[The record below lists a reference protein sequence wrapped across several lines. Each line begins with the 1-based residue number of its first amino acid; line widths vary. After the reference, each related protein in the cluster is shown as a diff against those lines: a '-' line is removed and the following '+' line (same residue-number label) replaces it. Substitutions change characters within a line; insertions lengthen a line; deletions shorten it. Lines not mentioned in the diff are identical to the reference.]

1 MAVIGIISNSNNII
15 EKENKIKKELNE
27 KNIIVINEAALDNIK
42 NIKFDIIVIY
52 EEMKRTEKVKEII
65 KESKYIILNTD
76 FKENINLLDE
86 DIEGMVITIGYNSK
100 STITI
105 VSNENEEIILEIQR
119 EIKGLFGEKI
129 DCQEIKLKNKS
140 EKNNIYEEISMKI
153 LAILLKI

>member
-1 MAVIGIISNSNNII
+1 
-15 EKENKIKKELNE
+15 
-27 KNIIVINEAALDNIK
+27 
-42 NIKFDIIVIY
+42 
-52 EEMKRTEKVKEII
+52 MKRTEKVKEII

-86 DIEGMVITIGYNSK
+86 NIEGMVITIGYNSK

-105 VSNENEEIILEIQR
+105 ISNENEEIILEIQR

>member
-1 MAVIGIISNSNNII
+1 MAVIGIISNANNII

-27 KNIIVINEAALDNIK
+27 KNIIVINKVDIDKNK

-86 DIEGMVITIGYNSK
+86 NIEGMVITIGYNSK

-105 VSNENEEIILEIQR
+105 ISNENEEIILEIQR